1 VLEADSEPNTS
12 IAKEVPSSNEANS
25 KSPRTKAK
33 PKVKTGGFSGL
44 VQTLNK
50 YNPTDPKL
58 TRRILADEIRTNLE
72 AESYTIIDSCV
83 PALIV
88 DGAYPIEV
96 MHFRTKDDIDEFV
109 TRMAWMHEVFK
120 SSIGIMVEVPDE
132 DTKGLI
138 KDVCSSLLKMDEDC
152 IIILL

>member
-1 VLEADSEPNTS
+1 
-12 IAKEVPSSNEANS
+12 
-25 KSPRTKAK
+25 
-33 PKVKTGGFSGL
+33 
-44 VQTLNK
+44 
-50 YNPTDPKL
+50 
-58 TRRILADEIRTNLE
+58 
-72 AESYTIIDSCV
+72 
-83 PALIV
+83 V

-109 TRMAWMHEVFK
+109 TRMVWMHEVFK

-132 DTKGLI
+132 NTKGLI